1 MSSLGW
7 APALIFEMGI
17 LLVSFGVIAF
27 IADQIAKA
35 KQFKRQSRRQRNFE
49 IMQDLKDLNS

>member
-1 MSSLGW
+1 VSNLSW

-17 LLVSFGVIAF
+17 LLVSFGVIGF
-27 IADQIAKA
+27 LIDQIHKA
-35 KQFKRQSRRQRNFE
+35 RQYRMESHRSFS